1 MSISMRSSA
10 SASASASARAVAST
24 RRGGLSKFASPS
36 KAQRNWSVRC
46 AAAPVDAGQCS
57 TNDAHDGF
65 DVTHR
70 TGRCETSTRRHA
82 LVGLAAFGAWTVRD
96 ARAADDD
103 SDAQIA
109 DTVRDNDVIDDT
121 SLTPYIDTKFAFELK
136 YPSSWVVASKPGAQA
151 LFKNP
156 DAKYSNIGVTVSPVT
171 INSLTSFGSVTE
183 IGSKLAEAESKKES
197 TIPGGVYVLSEN
209 ERVGPK
215 SGATFY
221 DYEYRLIT
229 THGNKRIYTSVTIV
243 DSTLYILNAQVYESS
258 NPENPTDEQKAFD
271 EENAALYRR
280 VGATFDASKRIFD

>member
-1 MSISMRSSA
+1 MRRDGANKCASS
-10 SASASASARAVAST
+10 SSSST
-24 RRGGLSKFASPS
+24 SSS
-36 KAQRNWSVRC
+36 KAQRSWSARC
-46 AAAPVDAGQCS
+46 AAAPVDAGECS
-57 TNDAHDGF
+57 TNDARATSF
-65 DVTHR
+65 DDAR
-70 TGRCETSTRRHA
+70 SARRCGTSRRQA
-82 LVGLAAFGAWTVRD
+82 LVASVALGAWAARD
-96 ARAADDD
+96 ARAADADAD
-103 SDAQIA
+103 ADADAQISDVA
-109 DTVRDNDVIDDT
+109 RDNGVIDDA
-121 SLTPYIDTKFAFELK
+121 SLTPYVDSKFAFELR
-136 YPSSWVVASKPGAQA
+136 YPSSWVVASKPGAQV

-171 INSLTSFGSVTE
+171 INSLTAFGSVKE

-243 DSTLYILNAQVYESS
+243 DSTLYILNAQVYEST
-258 NPENPTDEQKAFD
+258 NPESPTDEQKAFD

>member
-1 MSISMRSSA
+1 MRRDGANKCASS
-10 SASASASARAVAST
+10 SSSST
-24 RRGGLSKFASPS
+24 SSS
-36 KAQRNWSVRC
+36 KAQRSWSARC
-46 AAAPVDAGQCS
+46 AAAPVDAGECS
-57 TNDAHDGF
+57 TNDARATSF
-65 DVTHR
+65 DDAR
-70 TGRCETSTRRHA
+70 SARRCGTSRRQA
-82 LVGLAAFGAWTVRD
+82 LVASVALGAWAARD

-109 DTVRDNDVIDDT
+109 DAVRGNDVNDDA

-229 THGNKRIYTSVTIV
+229 THGNKRIFTSVTIV
-243 DSTLYILNAQVYESS
+243 DSTLYILNAQVYEST